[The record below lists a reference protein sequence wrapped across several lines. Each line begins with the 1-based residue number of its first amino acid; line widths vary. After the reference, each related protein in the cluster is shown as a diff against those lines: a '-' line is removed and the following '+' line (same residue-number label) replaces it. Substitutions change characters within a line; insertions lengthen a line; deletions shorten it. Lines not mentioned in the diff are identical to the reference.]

1 MIQII
6 LKSIKDILSP
16 MVLSFILKITFFAFL
31 IMVNLLWIFWD
42 DFTSILYIIVSSI
55 PYIGHYS
62 LVQSVTSYLGSLIIA
77 YALILIVISILTSI
91 YSPKLILQLAKK
103 EYVIEGKD
111 NSNIL
116 KSIFYTIKSGLIF
129 LILLIIFMPLI
140 FIPVIGQIVMLI
152 LWAILLK
159 EPTFYDVSS
168 LFIDDEKKYIKSKS
182 LWIIA
187 IIASIFNYIP
197 ILSIFSPIFAQI
209 LFMHWLLSKIK

>member
-1 MIQII
+1 MIKII
-6 LKSIKDILSP
+6 LKSIKSILSP
-16 MVLSFILKITFFAFL
+16 LVLKFILKVSFFAFL
-31 IMVNLLWIFWD
+31 IMVNLLWFFWD

-62 LVQSVTSYLGSLIIA
+62 LVQSVTSYLGTLIIA

-103 EYVIEGKD
+103 EYGIEGKD

-116 KSIFYTIKSGLIF
+116 KSIFYTIKSGFIF

-140 FIPVIGQIVMLI
+140 FIPVVGQIVMLI

-197 ILSIFSPIFAQI
+197 ILSIFSPVFAQI
-209 LFMHWLLSKIK
+209 MFMHWLLLKIK